1 MLISYTFM
9 ESVENTNSTKGAS
22 SMQNSREL
30 SARVLQAQDEE
41 RRRIARELHDSTG
54 QDLALLTLNLGRLRT
69 RAEKVAPILE
79 KSVSDCFD
87 LAKHISAELRTISYL
102 LHPPLLDELGLAS
115 ALLWYID
122 GFKHLTNI
130 DVELGLSKNLQRLP
144 SEIEIAIFRIVQES
158 LTNVHRHSGS
168 SKASISLERKARDVV
183 LEVSDEGKGIPAQ
196 LLSRLEL
203 GSSTGVGL
211 RGMRERVK
219 SLGGEIQIGRAAKGT
234 RIKAVIPIAVNDL
247 ANCYPT

>member
-1 MLISYTFM
+1 
-9 ESVENTNSTKGAS
+9 
-22 SMQNSREL
+22 MQNSREL

-41 RRRIARELHDSTG
+41 RRRIAHELHDSTG